1 MFTGFV
7 FTTNPCGSEP
17 AREKDSASAGDVL
30 RQPPINDLIKGAAF
44 RPIAHEP
51 RAIPGIRRGETAK
64 GAVLA
69 HRIEVDQ
76 RPAIL
81 LPEQVMTLEVAMADA
96 FANQLGKQMIQRH
109 QLGFWCI
116 ATLNIRRKTL
126 NDVRPRQVLGDQ
138 VSPAAQ
144 P

>member
-1 MFTGFV
+1 M
-7 FTTNPCGSEP
+7 
-17 AREKDSASAGDVL
+17 
-30 RQPPINDLIKGAAF
+30 
-44 RPIAHEP
+44 
-51 RAIPGIRRGETAK
+51 
-64 GAVLA
+64 LA

-96 FANQLGKQMIQRH
+96 FANQLGKQMIQCH
-109 QLGFWCI
+109 QLGFRCI
-116 ATLNIRRKTL
+116 ATFNIGRKTFD
-126 NDVRPRQVLGDQ
+126 DVRPRQVLGDQ